1 MNVTLSRSLRQA
13 AVFAFLFALAALLP
27 SQIVTAA
34 PPAKLGTPTLTTGNP
49 TQTTIDV
56 TFTAGTGG
64 APAGFTLQWALES
77 DYIAN
82 GNKWPPI
89 SCEASFSGNA
99 NGGGAFVLAAG
110 GQITLTVPTF
120 PGLTPGVGGFS
131 TDDPNCL
138 TPLVCGTT
146 YVFRA
151 FSHNDPALG
160 GLNRSDFSAV
170 VTGSTLPCST
180 GCTLTQGYWKN
191 HGPIPVGHN
200 SNTWPLTSI
209 TLGTVVYTDVEA
221 LMILNYAP
229 VGNGLVTLAHQLIAA
244 KLSVANGA
252 VPTPAVAA
260 AIAAA
265 DALIGGLVVPPIGG
279 GFLDPSVTGTLTGTL
294 DDWLN
299 ANDCSNPV

>member
-1 MNVTLSRSLRQA
+1 MKTKINGSLPRA
-13 AVFAFLFALAALLP
+13 AILACLFALVGLFVSMPAV
-27 SQIVTAA
+27 SA
-34 PPAKLGTPTLTTGNP
+34 PTKLGTPTLTTGNP

-77 DYIAN
+77 DYIAA
-82 GNKWPPI
+82 GNKWPLI

-99 NGGGAFVLAAG
+99 NGGGAFSLQNAG
-110 GQITLTVPTF
+110 DHITLTVPTF

-151 FSHNDPALG
+151 FSHTVPQ

-180 GCTLTQGYWKN
+180 GCTLTQGYWKT
-191 HGPIPVGHN
+191 HGPTPVGHN
-200 SNTWPLTSI
+200 TNTWPLTSI

-244 KLSVANGA
+244 KLSIANGA

-260 AIAAA
+260 AIIAA
-265 DALIGGLVVPPIGG
+265 DALIGSLVVPPIGS
-279 GFLDPSVTGTLTGTL
+279 GFIDPSVTGTLIDTL
-294 DDWLN
+294 NDWLN
-299 ANDCSNPV
+299 ANDCSNPAS